1 MREVRVGPHELKRRL
16 SEYLRRVKGG
26 QTIIVSERGKAIGQI
41 SPLRATVEERLQS
54 MLSVGMVEWNGQ
66 RIAHCQRVRAR
77 NHTARMT
84 RAR

>member
-41 SPLRATVEERLQS
+41 SPLRTLFIV
-54 MLSVGMVEWNGQ
+54 
-66 RIAHCQRVRAR
+66 
-77 NHTARMT
+77 T
-84 RAR
+84 